1 MALDWRNSAGGG
13 PRQHTP
19 PRRFGSHVR
28 FSHSRCDSQQRWIAA
43 VCKTV
48 RFSAVACSGTRRARR
63 LQVAGTSLN
72 TSLGENYRVVG
83 ELGRG
88 SMGVVY
94 SAFDE
99 ILQRKVA
106 IKLIR
111 KAFRT
116 DAFRKRF
123 KFEARAMALVS
134 HPNVVSIHAFGEHQA
149 SPFIVMELVDGQSL
163 DSWRGK
169 QPSPPDRQTSLSILD
184 QICDGVIAIHEAG
197 TIHRDIKPSN
207 ILLDRT
213 HLRARIS
220 DFGLA
225 VHDGEGAN
233 DSAGTP
239 GYIAPELQFGDR
251 TEGATAKSDV
261 YSLGCV
267 AYELLV
273 GAPPF
278 FADHASGLA
287 VQHASFKVPVPSDNQ
302 PNLRAFDE
310 VLLSALVKDPNGRT
324 ATVEEFRQS
333 LVKAQAISHDP
344 ARILVAE
351 DDPNLRDVLN
361 LFLRRAFP
369 GAEVE
374 CVADGWTA
382 LQSFDQRP
390 ASVVIVD
397 LSMPVLDGMAVTER
411 LRSGPNAGSVGIIVL
426 TGSGGPREWQ
436 RLSSL
441 GADRFL
447 VKPVN
452 LDDLVSTIQHVA
464 GERSKS
470 AGLTKARASVAGR

>member
-1 MALDWRNSAGGG
+1 
-13 PRQHTP
+13 
-19 PRRFGSHVR
+19 V
-28 FSHSRCDSQQRWIAA
+28 A
-43 VCKTV
+43 VCQTV
-48 RFSAVACSGTRRARR
+48 PFSLVRCSGTRRARG
-63 LQVAGTSLN
+63 LEVTGTSLSA
-72 TSLGENYRVVG
+72 SLDENYRVVG

-111 KAFRT
+111 KAFQT

-134 HPNVVSIHAFGEHQA
+134 HPNVVTIHAFGEHQA
-149 SPFIVMELVDGQSL
+149 SPYIVMELVDGQSL

-169 QPSPPDRQTSLSILD
+169 QSSPPDRQASLTILD
-184 QICDGVIAIHEAG
+184 QICHGVMAIHAAG

-207 ILLDRT
+207 ILIDRD
-213 HLRARIS
+213 LRARIS

-225 VHDGEGAN
+225 VHDGQGTK
-233 DSAGTP
+233 DGAGTP
-239 GYIAPELQFGDR
+239 GYIAPELQFGDS

-278 FADHASGLA
+278 TADHALGLS
-287 VQHASFKVPVPSDNQ
+287 VQHALSEVPVPSDNQ
-302 PNLRAFDE
+302 PTLRAFDQ
-310 VLLSALVKDPNGRT
+310 VLLSALAKDPRSRT
-324 ATVEEFRQS
+324 ETVEQFRQS
-333 LVKAQAISHDP
+333 LANAQAISLDP
-344 ARILVAE
+344 VRILVAE
-351 DDPNLRDVLN
+351 DDSDFRDILN
-361 LFLRRAFP
+361 LVLRREFP

-397 LSMPVLDGMAVTER
+397 LSMPVLDGMAVTQR
-411 LRSGPNAGSVGIIVL
+411 LRSGPNAGSVAIIVL

-436 RLSSL
+436 LLSSL

-452 LDDLVSTIQHVA
+452 LDDLVSTIRRVA
-464 GERSKS
+464 GERSMF
-470 AGLTKARASVAGR
+470 APA

>member
-1 MALDWRNSAGGG
+1 MEAWPFAQTAIFSRAALRHDAC
-13 PRQHTP
+13 TP
-19 PRRFGSHVR
+19 PEVAV
-28 FSHSRCDSQQRWIAA
+28 HSPDA
-43 VCKTV
+43 
-48 RFSAVACSGTRRARR
+48 
-63 LQVAGTSLN
+63 
-72 TSLGENYRVVG
+72 SLGENYRVLGV
-83 ELGRG
+83 LGRG
-88 SMGVVY
+88 AMGVVY

-111 KAFRT
+111 KAFRS
-116 DAFRKRF
+116 DAFRARF

-149 SPFIVMELVDGQSL
+149 SPYIVMELVDGQSL

-169 QPSPPDRQTSLSILD
+169 QPSPPDRQACLSILD
-184 QICDGVIAIHEAG
+184 QICHGVMAIHEAG

-207 ILLDRT
+207 ILIDRT

-225 VHDGEGAN
+225 IHDGERAKDG
-233 DSAGTP
+233 AGTP
-239 GYIAPELQFGDR
+239 GYVAPELQFDDR
-251 TEGATAKSDV
+251 TAGATVKSDV

-278 FADHASGLA
+278 FADRASGLA
-287 VQHASFKVPVPSDNQ
+287 VQHAISKVPVPSDNQ
-302 PNLRAFDE
+302 PTLRAFDE
-310 VLLSALVKDPNGRT
+310 VLLGALAKDPSGRT
-324 ATVEEFRQS
+324 ETIEQFRQS
-333 LVKAQAISHDP
+333 LANAQAISLDP
-344 ARILVAE
+344 GRILVAE
-351 DDPNLRDVLN
+351 DDSDFREVLN
-361 LFLRRAFP
+361 LCLRKAFP

-374 CVADGWTA
+374 CVPDGQTA
-382 LQSFDQRP
+382 LQSFEQRP

-397 LSMPVLDGMAVTER
+397 LSMPVLDGMAVTQR
-411 LRSGPNAGSVGIIVL
+411 LRSRPNADSVAIIVL

-436 RLSSL
+436 LLSSL

-452 LDDLVSTIQHVA
+452 LDDLVSTIRRVFDA
-464 GERSKS
+464 R
-470 AGLTKARASVAGR
+470 AGLARSRASVAGR